1 MPIDKIFTG
10 WEKSKAQTL
19 LKEASARKQAG
30 DTKGA
35 ISLLKEAYAEIAKS
49 GKIWNVSPFLRL
61 PMYLQKL
68 GREDE
73 AWQELNLIISKG
85 YPGQPKDKNVLMIE
99 HSIVYDKMRLFLQ
112 RSGKNEKAV
121 KYGILAYVTLAYAL
135 HKQGRMAEL
144 EVYISQNKPEAIVQK
159 LLKKAERED
168 LLKQMCDMVKAELD
182 YMSDFKVE
190 RLAEKIDRV
199 IVTGII

>member
-19 LKEASARKQAG
+19 LKEASARKLAG
-30 DTKGA
+30 DTEGV

-85 YPGQPKDKNVLMIE
+85 YPGQPKDKSILMIE
-99 HSIVYDKMRLFLQ
+99 HSMVYDKMRLFLQ
-112 RSGKNEKAV
+112 RSGKSEKAV
-121 KYGILAYVTLAYAL
+121 KYGILAYVTLAHAL
-135 HKQGRMAEL
+135 HKQGRMTEL
-144 EVYISQNKPEAIVQK
+144 EKYISQKKPEATVQK
-159 LLKKAERED
+159 LLEKAKKEY
-168 LLKQMCDMVKAELD
+168 LLNQMCDVVKAEIEHL
-182 YMSDFKVE
+182 SDVDVDK
-190 RLAEKIDRV
+190 LSEKIDTLL
-199 IVTGII
+199 IH

>member
-30 DTKGA
+30 DTEGA

-49 GKIWNVSPFLRL
+49 EKIWNVSPFLRL
-61 PMYLQKL
+61 PMYLQEL

-73 AWQELNLIISKG
+73 AWQELNLIISKD
-85 YPGQPKDKNVLMIE
+85 YPGQPKDKLTLMIE
-99 HSIVYDKMRLFLQ
+99 HSMVYDKMRLFLQ

-121 KYGILAYVTLAYAL
+121 KYGILAYVTLAHAL

-168 LLKQMCDMVKAELD
+168 LLKQMCDMLKAELD
-182 YMSDFKVE
+182 YTSDFKVE
-190 RLAEKIDRV
+190 RLSEKIDKV